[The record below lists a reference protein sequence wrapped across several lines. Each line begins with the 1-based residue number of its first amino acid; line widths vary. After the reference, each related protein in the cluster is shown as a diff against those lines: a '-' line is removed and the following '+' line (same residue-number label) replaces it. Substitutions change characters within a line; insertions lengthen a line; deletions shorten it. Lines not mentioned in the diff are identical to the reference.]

1 MKKFNQLSKAEM
13 RKVNGGVPPVCN
25 VDNTCTVFIRHVG
38 YLFANC
44 STDPIGSC
52 TCSREY
58 NGATYF
64 GDAGACMSVS

>member
-25 VDNTCTVFIRHVG
+25 VDNTCIVFIQHVG
-38 YLFANC
+38 YLFAYC
-44 STDPIGSC
+44 SSDIMGSC

-58 NGATYF
+58 NGATIY
-64 GDAGACMSVS
+64 GDVGGCMSVS